1 MFMRVTKHKTLLL
14 IICIFIVNSG
24 IVFGQDWPQ
33 WLGVNRDGKV
43 TGFKA
48 PATWPEK
55 LTEKWKIAVGE
66 GTDST
71 PILVGDKLYVFTRK
85 EGSEVLYCLNAET
98 GKEIWKDSYEAP
110 ANISADRDHSGPR
123 STPAFSNGMIV
134 TFGISGTLSCLD
146 ATSAQ
151 VKWRKNDFP
160 GQLPQ
165 FNAAMSPIIVDD
177 MVIGQFG
184 GKQGNAAVVAYDIKT
199 GDQKWKWDS
208 PGTSH
213 SSPNVTTI
221 DGTKMVIVMTA
232 NTVVG
237 LKTSDGTLLWTV
249 PFAGRGRQCVTPI
262 IDGQNVILCGGN
274 DIGIKAVAIKKDG
287 DKFTAE
293 DVWTHTV
300 ESVEYNTPTL
310 KDGFLYAFSRNNNYF
325 CLDAK
330 TGKLAWTQSTTSTA
344 ADTVI
349 GNGITIT
356 PAGFGGGRGG
366 GRGGAMGGGRGGNM
380 GGGGGRG
387 GGMGSAG
394 YGSIVDAGSVLI
406 GLNSSSKMVVLEPNN
421 KEYKE
426 LVTYQVSTG
435 QTFAYP
441 VVSGNNIYIMD
452 QTSIALLTIE

>member
-1 MFMRVTKHKTLLL
+1 MFKRIAKYKTLLL
-14 IICIFIVNSG
+14 LTCIIMLHSNMVL
-24 IVFGQDWPQ
+24 GQDWPQ

-48 PATWPEK
+48 PAKWPEK
-55 LTEKWKIAVGE
+55 LTEKWKITVGE

-71 PILVGDKLYVFTRK
+71 PVLVGDKLYVFTRK

-98 GKEIWKDSYEAP
+98 GKEIWKKSYEAP
-110 ANISADRDHSGPR
+110 VNLSADRDHAGPR
-123 STPAFSNGMIV
+123 STPAVASGMIV
-134 TFGISGTLSCLD
+134 TLGINGEISCFD
-146 ATSAQ
+146 AATGEK
-151 VKWRKNDFP
+151 KWNKNDFP
-160 GQLPQ
+160 GQLPR
-165 FNAAMSPIIVDD
+165 FNTAMSPVIVDD

-184 GKQGNAAVVAYDIKT
+184 GGQGNAAVVAYDLKT

-213 SSPNVTTI
+213 SSPNVMNI

-237 LKTSDGTLLWTV
+237 LKTSDGALLWTV
-249 PFAGRGRQCVTPI
+249 PFASRGRQCVTPI

-274 DIGIKAVAIKKDG
+274 DIGIKAVVIKKDG
-287 DKFTAE
+287 DKFTTE
-293 DVWTHTV
+293 DVWTHTE

-310 KDGFLYAFSRNNNYF
+310 KDGFLYAISRSNNYF

-330 TGKLAWTQSTTSTA
+330 TGKLAWTQSLTSTA
-344 ADTVI
+344 ADTVT
-349 GNGITIT
+349 GNGITIS

-366 GRGGAMGGGRGGNM
+366 AAGGRGGGRGGNM
-380 GGGGGRG
+380 GGGRG

-394 YGSIVDAGSVLI
+394 YGSIVDTGPVLI
-406 GLNSSSKMVVLEPNN
+406 GLISSSKMVVLEPNN

-426 LVTYQVSTG
+426 LATYQVSTG

-441 VVSGNNIYIMD
+441 VVSGNKIYIMD

>member
-1 MFMRVTKHKTLLL
+1 MFLRVTQYKILLL
-14 IICIFIVNSG
+14 VVFVLIVNSG
-24 IVFGQDWPQ
+24 FVFGQDWPQ
-33 WLGVNRDGKV
+33 WMGTNRDAKV
-43 TGFKA
+43 TGFKV
-48 PATWPEK
+48 PAAWPEK
-55 LTEKWKIAVGE
+55 LTEKWKLTVGE

-71 PILVGDKLYVFTRK
+71 PVLVGDTLYVFTRK
-85 EGSEVLYCLNAET
+85 EGSEVLLCLNAET
-98 GKEIWKDSYEAP
+98 NKEIWKDSYEAP
-110 ANISADRDHSGPR
+110 ANISADRDHAGPR
-123 STPAFSNGMIV
+123 STPAVSNGMIV
-134 TFGISGTLSCLD
+134 TFGINGTLSCLD
-146 ATSAQ
+146 AAKGEL
-151 VKWRKNDFP
+151 KWRKNDFP
-160 GQLPQ
+160 GQLPR

-184 GKQGNAAVVAYDIKT
+184 GAQGNAAVVAYDLKT

-232 NTVVG
+232 NSVVG

-249 PFAGRGRQCVTPI
+249 PFASRGRQCVTPI

-274 DIGIKAVAIKKDG
+274 DIGIKSVAIKKDG
-287 DKFTAE
+287 DKFTTE
-293 DVWTHTV
+293 DIWTHTQ
-300 ESVEYNTPTL
+300 ESVEYNTPIL
-310 KDGFLYAFSRNNNYF
+310 KDGFLYAVSRNNNYF

-330 TGKLAWTQSTTSTA
+330 TGKLAWTQSSTSTA
-344 ADTVI
+344 ADRTT

-356 PAGFGGGRGG
+356 PTGFGGGRGG
-366 GRGGAMGGGRGGNM
+366 GAMGGRGGNM
-380 GGGGGRG
+380 SRGGGRG

-406 GLNSSSKMVVLEPNN
+406 GLNSSAKLVVLQPDS

-426 LVTYQVSTG
+426 LAAYQVGTG
-435 QTFAYP
+435 QTYAYP
-441 VVSGNNIYIMD
+441 VVSGNKIYIMD